1 MCLSWLTRE
10 MRKRKKPLNPYIKE
24 LLYIKRKEKKDR
36 RTDGQKERKAITER
50 YSKEKIAILTSI

>member
-24 LLYIKRKEKKDR
+24 LLYIKKKDG
-36 RTDGQKERKAITER
+36 RTDGQIERKNITER
-50 YSKEKIAILTSI
+50 YSQEKIAILTSI

>member
-24 LLYIKRKEKKDR
+24 LLYIKKKR
-36 RTDGQKERKAITER
+36 RTDGQIERKNITER
-50 YSKEKIAILTSI
+50 YSQEKIAILTSI

>member
-36 RTDGQKERKAITER
+36 RTDRQKERKAITER

>member
-24 LLYIKRKEKKDR
+24 LLYIKKKKTE
-36 RTDGQKERKAITER
+36 TDGQTERKNITER
-50 YSKEKIAILTSI
+50 YSKEKNAILTSI

>member
-24 LLYIKRKEKKDR
+24 LLYIKKKKDR
-36 RTDGQKERKAITER
+36 RMDGQTERKNITER
-50 YSKEKIAILTSI
+50 YSQEKIAILTSI